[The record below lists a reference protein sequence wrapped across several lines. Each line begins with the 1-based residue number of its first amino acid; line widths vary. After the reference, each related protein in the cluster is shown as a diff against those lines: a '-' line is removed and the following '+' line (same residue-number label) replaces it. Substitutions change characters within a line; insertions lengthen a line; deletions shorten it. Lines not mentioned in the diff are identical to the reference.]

1 MKTRFTMQL
10 DELDGLT
17 VFAAVAERRSFTAAA
32 AMLGVSA
39 SAVSQ
44 AIRQLEARLDV
55 TLFHRTT
62 RSVGLTQAGELLF
75 DRAGPALGE
84 LRAAVDHARSFDRGI
99 AGQLRINLPRLAF
112 RFAVRPVL
120 VSLMAEHP
128 ALRVELIADDGM
140 SDIVASG
147 VDAGIRPGKRVER
160 DMVAVRIQPAFNMI
174 TVAAPAYLAR
184 AGTPTQPEDLLS
196 HDCIRYRFQTSG
208 RLADWD
214 FQRDGRDFSMAVGG
228 RVTTNDTT
236 IEHQAGLDGLGVVQT
251 IDLLVAEDIAAG
263 RLVRILEP
271 YTVRL
276 DGLFLYFPRASR
288 NQPKLRVFIDACRRR
303 LRSLPD
309 VPAV

>member
-1 MKTRFTMQL
+1 MRI

-17 VFAAVAERRSFTAAA
+17 IFAAVAERRSFTAAA

-75 DRAGPALGE
+75 ERAAPALGE
-84 LRAAVDHARSFDRGI
+84 MRAALDRARTLERGV
-99 AGQLRINLPRLAF
+99 AGLLRINLSRLAF
-112 RFAVRPVL
+112 RFVVRPVL
-120 VSLMAEHP
+120 ASLLAEHP
-128 ALRVELIADDGM
+128 ALRVEFIADDGI

-147 VDAGIRPGKRVER
+147 VDAGIRPGKRLER
-160 DMVAVRIQPAFNMI
+160 DMVAVRIQPAFHLV

-184 AGTPTQPEDLLS
+184 AGLPLQPEDLLS
-196 HDCIRYRFQTSG
+196 HDCVRYRFQTSG
-208 RLADWD
+208 RLADWE
-214 FQRDGRDFSMAVGG
+214 FQRDGRDFSMAIDG
-228 RVTTNDTT
+228 RLMTNDTT
-236 IEHQAGLDGLGVVQT
+236 IEQQAALDGLGVVQT

-276 DGLFLYFPRASR
+276 DGLFLYFPKASQ
-288 NQPKLRVFIDACRRR
+288 NQPKLRVFIDACQRR

-309 VPAV
+309 AATA